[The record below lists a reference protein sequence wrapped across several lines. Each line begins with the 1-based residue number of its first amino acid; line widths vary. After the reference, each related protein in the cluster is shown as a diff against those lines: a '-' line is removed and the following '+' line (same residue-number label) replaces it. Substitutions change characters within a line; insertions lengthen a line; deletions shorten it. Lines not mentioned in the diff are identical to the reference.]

1 MTVYLHDIP
10 LIDAQTRFYEALD
23 KFKLRG
29 VLKTE
34 IIDLN
39 ENLIGRVLAKPIW
52 ARISSP
58 HYHASA
64 MDGFALKSEDI
75 QNAMP
80 TNPVILRVDEQTIY
94 VDTGDPVP
102 DWANCV
108 MPIENTEALNSDGEI
123 VSNIRDPYAIRIRG
137 ALTPWSHIRPMGEDI
152 VATELVLPANRKL
165 IPVDLGAIAAAG
177 LTQVEVVK
185 KPIVSILPTGT
196 ELVKVGE
203 EIKRGDIIE
212 YNSIVLAAQIINWG
226 GEAVRHPITKDNL
239 DELCAQVIS
248 AAERSDLVLIN
259 AGSSAGSEDFSSRV
273 IEKLGEVY
281 VHGVAVRPGHPVIL
295 GMIFLENKRQVP
307 IIGVP
312 GYPVSAALTGEIFV
326 KPLIHEWSGNER
338 QGQEIIEAEL
348 TRKITSPAGDDD
360 YVRVVTAKVGDRI
373 LAAPLSRG
381 AGVITSM
388 VRSDGY
394 AIIPRGIQ
402 GKEAGDKLTVI
413 LNKNKQIIKD
423 TLLVI
428 GSHDLTLDLLAEFLS
443 LKGKRLVSANVGSL
457 GGLISLNRGESHFS
471 GSHLFDP
478 GDGTFNSSYVEKYV
492 TNFKALI
499 IPWVYR
505 EQGLIIQKRNPKNIS
520 SLEDLVRQDIR
531 YINRQRGAGTRILL
545 DYYLEKSGID
555 SSQIEGY
562 EQEEFTHLNVAA
574 AIKSGRADTG
584 LGITAAARALDL
596 DFIPLYHERYDL
608 IVPETIYQSE
618 IFEPIKLAMK
628 DEEFRSRVQS
638 LEGYDAS
645 CMGTELVQSFY
656 SDRRKNA

>member
-10 LIDAQTRFYEALD
+10 LMDARTRFYEALD
-23 KFKLRG
+23 KYKLRG
-29 VLKTE
+29 FLGTE
-34 IIDLN
+34 IVDLN
-39 ENLIGRVLAKPIW
+39 QNLVGRVLAKPIW

-64 MDGFALKSEDI
+64 MDGFALRSEDI

-80 TNPVILRVDEQTIY
+80 TKPIILRVDEETIY
-94 VDTGDPVP
+94 VDTGDPIP

-108 MPIENTEALNSDGEI
+108 MPIENTEALDANGEL
-123 VSNIRDPYAIRIRG
+123 VSNIREPYAIRIRS

-152 VATELVLPANRKL
+152 VATELVLPANRIL

-177 LTQVEVVK
+177 QTQVEVVK

-196 ELVKVGE
+196 ELVQVGD
-203 EIKRGDIIE
+203 EIRTGEIIE
-212 YNSIVLAAQIINWG
+212 YNSIVMAAQIINWG
-226 GEAVRHPITKDNL
+226 GNAIRHPITKDNFE
-239 DELCAQVIS
+239 DLCAQVAT
-248 AAERSDLVLIN
+248 AAEQSDLVLMN

-273 IEKLGEVY
+273 IEELGEVY

-295 GMIFLENKRQVP
+295 GMILTRNQRQVP

-326 KPLIHEWSGNER
+326 KPLILEWTGKSN
-338 QGQEIIEAEL
+338 QEQETIEAEL

-360 YVRVVTAKVGDRI
+360 YVRVVAAKVGGRT

-402 GKEAGDKLTVI
+402 GKEAGDKITII
-413 LNKNKQIIKD
+413 LNKDKHLIDD

-428 GSHDLTLDLLAEFLS
+428 GSHDLTLDLLAEYLS

-478 GDGTFNSSYVEKYV
+478 IDETFNVSYVKKYV
-492 TNFKALI
+492 KNFKAKI
-499 IPWVYR
+499 VPWVYR
-505 EQGLIIQKRNPKNIS
+505 EQGLLVQKGNPKNIF
-520 SLEDLVRQDIR
+520 SLEDLLRQDIR

-545 DYYLEKSGID
+545 DYHLEMLGID
-555 SSQIEGY
+555 SSLVQGY

-574 AIKSGRADTG
+574 AIKSLRADTG

-596 DFIPLYHERYDL
+596 DFIPLFHERYDL
-608 IVPETIYQSE
+608 IVPEEIYQSA
-618 IFEPIKLAMK
+618 IFLPIIQAME
-628 DEEFRSRVQS
+628 DEEFRKRVQS
-638 LEGYDAS
+638 LEGYDIS
-645 CMGTELVQSFY
+645 CMNTELLQ
-656 SDRRKNA
+656 

>member
-10 LIDAQTRFYEALD
+10 LIDAQTRFNEALD
-23 KFKLRG
+23 EFKLRG
-29 VLKTE
+29 TLKTE
-34 IIDLN
+34 ILDLN
-39 ENLIGRVLAKPIW
+39 QNLVGRVLAKPIW

-64 MDGFALKSEDI
+64 MDGFALKYKDI

-80 TNPVILRVDEQTIY
+80 TKPIVLRLDEQVVY
-94 VDTGDPVP
+94 VDTGDPIP

-108 MPIENTEALNSDGEI
+108 MPIENTEALNSNGEL
-123 VSNIRDPYAIRIRG
+123 VSNIRDPYAIRIRS

-152 VATELVLPANRKL
+152 VATELVLPANRIL

-177 LTQVEVVK
+177 QTQVEVVK
-185 KPIVSILPTGT
+185 KPIVTILPTGS
-196 ELVKVGE
+196 ELVQVGN
-203 EIKRGDIIE
+203 EIKTGDIIE
-212 YNSIVLAAQIINWG
+212 YNSIVLAAQIISWG
-226 GEAVRHPITKDNL
+226 GDAIRYPITKDNF
-239 DELCAQVIS
+239 DELCAQVMS
-248 AAERSDLVLIN
+248 AAEQSDLVLIN

-295 GMIFLENKRQVP
+295 GMIFTANQRQVP

-326 KPLIHEWSGNER
+326 KPLLLEWTGTDRFEP
-338 QGQEIIEAEL
+338 ETIEAEL

-360 YVRVVTAKVGDRI
+360 YVRVVTAKVGERT

-402 GKEAGDKLTVI
+402 GKEAGDKITVI
-413 LNKNKQIIKD
+413 LNKDKHLIDN

-428 GSHDLTLDLLAEFLS
+428 GSHDLTLDLLAEYLS

-478 GDGTFNSSYVEKYV
+478 IKGTFNESYVK
-492 TNFKALI
+492 KIL
-499 IPWVYR
+499 
-505 EQGLIIQKRNPKNIS
+505 
-520 SLEDLVRQDIR
+520 
-531 YINRQRGAGTRILL
+531 RILR
-545 DYYLEKSGID
+545 
-555 SSQIEGY
+555 Q
-562 EQEEFTHLNVAA
+562 
-574 AIKSGRADTG
+574 
-584 LGITAAARALDL
+584 
-596 DFIPLYHERYDL
+596 
-608 IVPETIYQSE
+608 
-618 IFEPIKLAMK
+618 
-628 DEEFRSRVQS
+628 
-638 LEGYDAS
+638 
-645 CMGTELVQSFY
+645 
-656 SDRRKNA
+656 